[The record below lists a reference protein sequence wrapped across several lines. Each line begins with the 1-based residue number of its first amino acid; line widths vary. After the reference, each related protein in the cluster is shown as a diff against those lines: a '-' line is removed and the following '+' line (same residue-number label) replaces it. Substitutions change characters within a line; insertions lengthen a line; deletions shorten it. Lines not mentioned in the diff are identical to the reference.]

1 MSQVVS
7 DELHWAGQQ
16 WGGGRASGL
25 ALLQVDV
32 IKENYHI

>member
-16 WGGGRASGL
+16 WGGRASGL